1 MRRIIDVKVANRKY
15 YYSAC
20 CDDRCDMCPIR
31 FTCYT
36 ITEDFI
42 EITLETM
49 RKNSWWL
56 KGKWKKYN
64 FQGQEIHVKK

>member
-1 MRRIIDVKVANRKY
+1 MKGIEVKVTNRKY

-20 CDDRCDMCPIR
+20 CDDRCDTCPIR

-42 EITLETM
+42 EIPLKVM
-49 RKNSWWL
+49 RNNSWWL
-56 KGKWKKYN
+56 KGKWQK
-64 FQGQEIHVKK
+64 FDLEGRTI